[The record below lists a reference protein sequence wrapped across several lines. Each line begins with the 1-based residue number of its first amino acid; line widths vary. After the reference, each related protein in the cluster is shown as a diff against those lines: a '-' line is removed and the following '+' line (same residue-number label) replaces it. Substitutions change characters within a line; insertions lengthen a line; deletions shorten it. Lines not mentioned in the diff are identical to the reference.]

1 MVERTDYQ
9 KFRRRKFRR
18 QKFRRQNFRRR
29 KFRRQK
35 FRRRWLR
42 FINRRIFSNL
52 IGIVLSLSH
61 NNYWVLLIILIII
74 DNCAIIAII
83 DYMYF

>member
-1 MVERTDYQ
+1 MQRNPEKKEKCFADYQ

-29 KFRRQK
+29 
-35 FRRRWLR
+35 WLR
-42 FINRRIFSNL
+42 SINRRNFSNL
-52 IGIVLSLSH
+52 LGIVLSLSP
-61 NNYWVLLIILIII
+61 NNYRVLLIILIII

-83 DYMYF
+83 DYF